1 MQKEFDLIIIGGGQS
16 ALACGYFLRR
26 TGLDYLIVDDKQACG
41 GSWPQTWESLT
52 LFSPSQFSSL
62 PGFLMPASAG
72 EYPSRDEAIAY
83 LCAYEQ
89 RYDLPIRRDV
99 RVTSVS
105 REEDVFVI
113 QTISGEQLKAKA
125 VISAT
130 GTWQKPFI
138 PEVPGR
144 EAFKGVQMHS
154 AEYKN
159 STVFEGKKVLIVG
172 EGNTGAQLLA
182 EVSKVAQTLWST
194 HEQPE
199 FLPDDVDGRV
209 LFDLATAK
217 YEAEKQGKP
226 FHASQYHLG
235 NIVMTPAVKEARSRD
250 VYQSKGLVSKIEES
264 AITWENG
271 DREEV
276 DAILWCT
283 GFGFATD
290 HLSELVPADARGR
303 ISTENTGCKDVP
315 GLWLV
320 GYGGWTGFASAT
332 LIGVGRSARQTVKDI
347 VEYLKDLKSSQENN
361 R

>member
-1 MQKEFDLIIIGGGQS
+1 MQKEVDLVIIGGGQS

-26 TGLDYLIVDDKQACG
+26 SELDYLILDDQETCG
-41 GSWPQTWESLT
+41 GSWPQTWESLR
-52 LFSPSQFSSL
+52 LFSPSKFSSL
-62 PGFLMPASAG
+62 PGFMMPASAG
-72 EYPSRDEAIAY
+72 AYPSRDEATAY
-83 LCAYEQ
+83 LCAYEE
-89 RYDLPIRRDV
+89 RYDLPIKRNA
-99 RVTSVS
+99 RVTRV
-105 REEDVFVI
+105 ELQDGVFHI
-113 QTISGEQLKAKA
+113 HTADGEQLKSKA

-144 EAFKGVQMHS
+144 ESFQGIQIHS
-154 AEYKN
+154 VEYKN
-159 STVFEGKKVLIVG
+159 AEIFKGKKVLIVG

-182 EVSKVAQTLWST
+182 EVSKVASTLWAT
-194 HEQPE
+194 HKQPE

-226 FHASQYHLG
+226 FDASQYHLG
-235 NIVMTPAVKEARSRD
+235 NIVMTPAVKEARDRD
-250 VYQSKGLVSKIEES
+250 VFKSKGRITAIED
-264 AITWENG
+264 ATVVWENG
-271 DREEV
+271 NREGI

-290 HLSELVPADARGR
+290 HLSGLVPTDSRGR
-303 ISTENTGCKDVP
+303 ISTQETRCKEVP

-332 LIGVGRSARQTVKDI
+332 LIGVGRSARQTVKEVVAYI
-347 VEYLKDLKSSQENN
+347 KEIK
-361 R
+361 

>member
-1 MQKEFDLIIIGGGQS
+1 MRKEVDLVIIGGGQS
-16 ALACGYFLRR
+16 ALACAYFLRR
-26 TGLDYLIVDDKQACG
+26 AELDYLILDDQENCG

-62 PGFLMPASAG
+62 PGFMMPASAG
-72 EYPSRDEAIAY
+72 AYPSRDEAVAY

-89 RYDLPIRRDV
+89 RYGFPIRRKV
-99 RVTSVS
+99 RVIKV
-105 REEDVFVI
+105 ELQDGVFQI
-113 QTISGEQLKAKA
+113 HTADGDQLNAKA

-130 GTWQKPFI
+130 GTWQKPLI
-138 PEVPGR
+138 PEIPGR
-144 EAFKGVQMHS
+144 KSFQGIQIHS
-154 AEYKN
+154 VEYQNAEI
-159 STVFEGKKVLIVG
+159 FRGKKVLIVG

-182 EVSKVAQTLWST
+182 EVSKVATTFWAT
-194 HEQPE
+194 HKQPE

-226 FHASQYHLG
+226 FDASQYHLG
-235 NIVMTPAVKEARSRD
+235 NIVMIPTVKEARDRD
-250 VYQSKGLVSKIEES
+250 VFKSKGRISSIEE
-264 AITWENG
+264 AAVVWENG
-271 DREEV
+271 DREEI

-290 HLSELVPADARGR
+290 HLSGLVPTDSRGR
-303 ISTENTGCKDVP
+303 ISTEDTRCKEVP

-332 LIGVGRSARQTVKDI
+332 LIGVGRSARQTVKEV
-347 VEYLKDLKSSQENN
+347 VEYIKELK
-361 R
+361 

>member
-1 MQKEFDLIIIGGGQS
+1 MRKEVDLAIIGGGQS
-16 ALACGYFLRR
+16 ALACAYFLRR
-26 TGLDYLIVDDKQACG
+26 SDLDYLILDDQEDCG

-72 EYPSRDEAIAY
+72 AYPSRDEAIAY

-89 RYDLPIRRDV
+89 RYGFPIKRKV
-99 RVTSVS
+99 RVTNVELKDGVFYIHS
-105 REEDVFVI
+105 ED
-113 QTISGEQLKAKA
+113 GDQLKAKA

-144 EAFKGVQMHS
+144 GSFQGIQIHSVEYQNAEIFK
-154 AEYKN
+154 
-159 STVFEGKKVLIVG
+159 GKKVLIVG

-182 EVSKVAQTLWST
+182 EVSKVASTLWAT
-194 HEQPE
+194 HKEPE

-226 FHASQYHLG
+226 FDASQYHLG
-235 NIVMTPAVKEARSRD
+235 NIVMTPAVKEARDGD
-250 VYQSKGLVSKIEES
+250 VFKSKGRISSIEE
-264 AITWENG
+264 AAVVWENG
-271 DREEV
+271 DREDI

-290 HLSELVPADARGR
+290 HLSDLASADSRGR
-303 ISTENTGCKDVP
+303 VSTEDTRCKEVP

-332 LIGVGRSARQTVKDI
+332 LIGVGRSARQTVKEV
-347 VEYLKDLKSSQENN
+347 VEYIKELK
-361 R
+361 

>member
-1 MQKEFDLIIIGGGQS
+1 MQQEFDLIIIGGGQS

-26 TGLDYLIVDDKQACG
+26 AGLNYLIVDDKESYG

-62 PGFLMPASAG
+62 PGYMMPASAG
-72 EYPSRDEAIAY
+72 EYPSRDEVIAY

-89 RYDLPIRRDV
+89 RYDFPIKRGV
-99 RVTSVS
+99 RVLVVS
-105 REEDVFVI
+105 HDEDAFLI
-113 QTISGEQLKAKA
+113 QTDSGEQLKAKT

-144 EAFKGVQMHS
+144 EVFQGIQVHS
-154 AEYKN
+154 AEYQN
-159 STVFEGKKVLIVG
+159 ASSFEGMKVLIVG

-182 EVSKVAQTLWST
+182 EVSNVAQIVWST
-194 HEQPE
+194 LKQPE
-199 FLPDDVDGRV
+199 FLPEDVDGRV

-217 YEAEKQGKP
+217 YEAEKQGEP
-226 FHASQYHLG
+226 FDASQYHLG
-235 NIVMTPAVKEARSRD
+235 NIVMTPAVKEARDRD
-250 VYQSKGLVSKIEES
+250 VFQSKGRISAIEE
-264 AITWENG
+264 TTVVWENG
-271 DREEV
+271 DREEI

-283 GFGFATD
+283 GFGFATE
-290 HLSELVPADARGR
+290 HLSTLVQKDARGR
-303 ISTENTGCKDVP
+303 ISTENTRCKDVP

-332 LIGVGRSARQTVKDI
+332 LIGVGRSARQTAKEV
-347 VEYLKDLKSSQENN
+347 VEYIKGIK
-361 R
+361 